1 MHSYILAYLST
12 DLLTYI
18 PNNLTYFKIMAIV
31 VKRVVLR
38 RYQGDLEYAD
48 KLTFFCMSL
57 NERSEESTK
66 DLAEANKAQNSYW
79 KENTA
84 KKMSDDNEIMYDAE
98 TLGKVIKQKQIFHH
112 KISKM
117 IEPLSKSLEFIV

>member
-1 MHSYILAYLST
+1 MHSYIMAYLST

-98 TLGKVIKQKQIFHH
+98 TLGKVFKQKQIFHH

-117 IEPLSKSLEFIV
+117 IEPLSKSL

>member
-1 MHSYILAYLST
+1 
-12 DLLTYI
+12 
-18 PNNLTYFKIMAIV
+18 
-31 VKRVVLR
+31 
-38 RYQGDLEYAD
+38 
-48 KLTFFCMSL
+48 MSL

-66 DLAEANKAQNSYW
+66 DLAEANKAQNTYW

-98 TLGKVIKQKQIFHH
+98 TLGKVSNLFINSQIFHH

-117 IEPLSKSLEFIV
+117 IQLKSKSPELIV

>member
-1 MHSYILAYLST
+1 
-12 DLLTYI
+12 
-18 PNNLTYFKIMAIV
+18 MATV

-66 DLAEANKAQNSYW
+66 DLAEANKAQNTYW

-98 TLGKVIKQKQIFHH
+98 TLGKVINLQQI

-117 IEPLSKSLEFIV
+117 IELLSKSLEFIV

>member
-1 MHSYILAYLST
+1 
-12 DLLTYI
+12 
-18 PNNLTYFKIMAIV
+18 MATV

-66 DLAEANKAQNSYW
+66 DLAEANKAQITYW

-84 KKMSDDNEIMYDAE
+84 KKMSDENEIMYDAE
-98 TLGKVIKQKQIFHH
+98 TLGKVFN
-112 KISKM
+112 
-117 IEPLSKSLEFIV
+117 LFIYSFIHDQA

>member
-1 MHSYILAYLST
+1 MHSYILSYLYT

-98 TLGKVIKQKQIFHH
+98 TLGKVFKQKQIFHH

-117 IEPLSKSLEFIV
+117 IEPLSKSL